1 MIQAY
6 YASSK
11 SLRDL
16 SRVSSRKDPKSAHKT
31 LQRSRSKSMPRVGES
46 KDNEKR
52 LRDIAGS
59 GSLDFANPSH
69 LSIDAIDADLLGDIT
84 EKIEYK
90 IRDCEE
96 KIQEGKNE
104 VSSKIESKAK
114 KRVELFWKSSF
125 CSYPQGI

>member
-1 MIQAY
+1 MTRI
-6 YASSK
+6 
-11 SLRDL
+11 
-16 SRVSSRKDPKSAHKT
+16 
-31 LQRSRSKSMPRVGES
+31 GES

-59 GSLDFANPSH
+59 GSLDLANPCP
-69 LSIDAIDADLLGDIT
+69 LAIDADLLGDIT
-84 EKIEYK
+84 EQIEYK

-114 KRVELFWKSSF
+114 KRALAKK
-125 CSYPQGI
+125 IK